1 MRHKKGFLAVA
12 ALLAA
17 VLLAVLLLPKMTN
30 FLIERQISMH
40 PQVTATPVPP
50 EEPWAEGL

>member
-1 MRHKKGFLAVA
+1 MRHKKGFLAIA

-17 VLLAVLLLPKMTN
+17 VLLAVLLLPKMTG